1 MTDAGLLSPGTH
13 RGDAHTDDTAVLQ
26 ALLDVEAAWVAAQ
39 VGAGL
44 APPAAAG
51 AARAAARAEDYD
63 AGDVA
68 RRAEGGGN
76 PVIPLLA
83 DYRRRLEQLD
93 PGAVRFVHRG
103 LTSQDVMDT
112 AMMLV
117 LRRASV
123 PLGRQLR
130 ATEEALAR
138 LVEAH
143 RGTVQAART
152 LTQHA
157 LPSTFG
163 LKAAGWLAGLQDLEQ
178 DVAGLGRLPV
188 SYGGAA
194 GTLAGSLALFPGA
207 PDAAEQAVDLA
218 RRWADELGLGT
229 PPHVWHTS
237 RRPVLRSAGTLA
249 AVCAALGRIANDV
262 LLLSRPELGE
272 LREPAAEGRGVSS
285 AMPQKQNPVLSVLLR
300 RTALTAPQLVA
311 QLHLAASQ
319 YVDERPDG
327 AWHTEWPALRE
338 LARLAVAASSHAQEL
353 TAGLGVDTARMR
365 ANLDAS
371 GPAVLAERISAA
383 LAPLL
388 GPGPDGATGRQRV
401 QAVVREHA
409 TDREGMLEALLDLT
423 AGTVLAD
430 GTPVDRG
437 LVADLL
443 DPAGYLGANDLL
455 IDRVLAR
462 HRRGADGPPAAP
474 GTPAG
479 AADRGAAGGPAGL
492 TPGSSA

>member
-1 MTDAGLLSPGTH
+1 MTDAGLLRPGAH

-39 VGAGL
+39 ADAGL
-44 APPAAAG
+44 APRAAAA
-51 AARAAARAEDYD
+51 AARAAARAADYD
-63 AGDVA
+63 AGDIA

-83 DYRRRLEQLD
+83 DYRRRLGELD

-112 AMMLV
+112 AMML
-117 LRRASV
+117 LARRAAV
-123 PLGRQLR
+123 PLAEQLSET
-130 ATEEALAR
+130 ADALAR
-138 LVEAH
+138 LADAH

-157 LPSTFG
+157 LPTTFG
-163 LKAAGWLAGLQDLEQ
+163 LRAAGWLAGLQDLEA
-178 DVAGLGRLPV
+178 DLAGLARLPV
-188 SYGGAA
+188 SCGGAA

-207 PDAAEQAVDLA
+207 PDAAEQALELA
-218 RRWADELGLGT
+218 RHWADELGLSL
-229 PPHVWHTS
+229 PPHVWHTT
-237 RRPVLRSAGTLA
+237 RRPVLRTGETFA

-285 AMPQKQNPVLSVLLR
+285 AMPQKQNPVLSVLLK

-311 QLHLAASQ
+311 QLHVAASQ
-319 YVDERPDG
+319 FVDERPDG

-338 LARLAVAASSHAQEL
+338 LARLAVAASSHAAEL
-353 TAGLGVDTARMR
+353 TAGLTVRSARMR
-365 ANLDAS
+365 ENLDAS
-371 GPAVLAERISAA
+371 GPAVLAERISAE

-388 GPGPDGATGRQRV
+388 PPAADGATGRQRV

-409 TDREGMLEALLDLT
+409 TDGPGMLDALVGLA
-423 AGTVLAD
+423 AGTALAD
-430 GTPVDRG
+430 GTPVDRDV
-437 LVADLL
+437 VAGLL

-455 IDRVLAR
+455 IDRVLAQ
-462 HRRGADGPPAAP
+462 HRRSANDRPSTTRTRPGAPA
-474 GTPAG
+474 
-479 AADRGAAGGPAGL
+479 
-492 TPGSSA
+492 

>member
-1 MTDAGLLSPGTH
+1 MTDAGLLRPGAH

-39 VGAGL
+39 AATGL
-44 APPAAAG
+44 APRAAAG
-51 AARAAARAEDYD
+51 SARAAARASDYD
-63 AGDVA
+63 AGDIA

-83 DYRRRLEQLD
+83 DYRRRLGDLD
-93 PGAVRFVHRG
+93 PDAVRFVHRG

-112 AMMLV
+112 AMML
-117 LRRASV
+117 LARRAAV
-123 PLGRQLR
+123 PLTQQLS
-130 ATEEALAR
+130 ATADALAG
-138 LVEAH
+138 LAEAH
-143 RGTVQAART
+143 RGSVQAART

-157 LPSTFG
+157 LPTTFG
-163 LKAAGWLAGLQDLEQ
+163 LKAAGWLAGLQDLEA
-178 DVAGLGRLPV
+178 DLAGLARLPV
-188 SYGGAA
+188 SCGGAA

-207 PDAAEQAVDLA
+207 ADAAEQAVELA
-218 RRWADELGLGT
+218 RRWADELGLGL
-229 PPHVWHTS
+229 PPHVWHTT
-237 RRPVLRSAGTLA
+237 RRPVLRTAETFG

-285 AMPQKQNPVLSVLLR
+285 AMPQKQNPVLSVLLK

-311 QLHLAASQ
+311 QLHVAAAQ

-338 LARLAVAASSHAQEL
+338 LARLAVAASSHAAEL
-353 TAGLGVDTARMR
+353 TAGLTVETARMR

-371 GPAVLAERISAA
+371 GPAVLAERISAV

-388 GPGPDGATGRQRV
+388 PPAAGGATGAQRV

-409 TDREGMLEALLDLT
+409 TDRPGMLDALVGLA
-423 AGTVLAD
+423 AGTALAD

-437 LVADLL
+437 VVAGLL

-455 IDRVLAR
+455 IDRVLER
-462 HRRGADGPPAAP
+462 HRRSAHERPSTPRTPPGAPA
-474 GTPAG
+474 
-479 AADRGAAGGPAGL
+479 
-492 TPGSSA
+492 

>member
-1 MTDAGLLSPGTH
+1 MTDAGLLRPGAH

-39 VGAGL
+39 ADAGL
-44 APPAAAG
+44 APRAAAES
-51 AARAAARAEDYD
+51 ARAAARAADYD
-63 AGDVA
+63 AGDIA

-83 DYRRRLEQLD
+83 DYRRRLGELD
-93 PGAVRFVHRG
+93 PDAVRFVHRG

-112 AMMLV
+112 AMMLLV
-117 LRRASV
+117 RRAAE
-123 PLGRQLR
+123 PLGRQLSGT
-130 ATEEALAR
+130 ADALAR
-138 LVEAH
+138 LAQTH
-143 RGTVQAART
+143 RGTLQAART

-157 LPSTFG
+157 LPTTFG
-163 LKAAGWLAGLQDLEQ
+163 LKAAGWLAGLQDLEA
-178 DVAGLGRLPV
+178 DLAGLTRLPV
-188 SYGGAA
+188 SWGGAA
-194 GTLAGSLALFPGA
+194 GTLAGSIALFPGT
-207 PDAAEQAVDLA
+207 PDAAEQAVELA
-218 RRWADELGLGT
+218 RRWAGELGLSM
-229 PPHVWHTS
+229 PAHVWHTS
-237 RRPVLRSAGTLA
+237 RRPVLRTAETLA

-285 AMPQKQNPVLSVLLR
+285 AMPQKQNPVLSVLLK

-311 QLHLAASQ
+311 QLHLAAAQ

-338 LARLAVAASSHAQEL
+338 LARLAVAASSHAAEL
-353 TAGLGVDTARMR
+353 TAGLTVDPARMR

-388 GPGPDGATGRQRV
+388 PPAADGATGKQQV

-409 TDREGMLEALLDLT
+409 SDRQGMLDALEGLA
-423 AGTVLAD
+423 AGTLLAD

-437 LVADLL
+437 VVTRLL

-455 IDRVLAR
+455 IDRVLERHDRSANDPSTTSGGYAGTSAR
-462 HRRGADGPPAAP
+462 STA
-474 GTPAG
+474 
-479 AADRGAAGGPAGL
+479 
-492 TPGSSA
+492 

>member
-1 MTDAGLLSPGTH
+1 MSDTGLLSPGAH
-13 RGDAHTDDTAVLQ
+13 RGDAHTDDAAVLQ

-39 VGAGL
+39 ADAGL
-44 APPAAAG
+44 APRGAAE
-51 AARAAARAEDYD
+51 AARAAARAGDYD
-63 AGDVA
+63 AADIA
-68 RRAEGGGN
+68 LRAEGGGN

-83 DYRRRLEQLD
+83 DYRRRLGELD
-93 PGAVRFVHRG
+93 PDAVRFVHRG

-117 LRRASV
+117 ARRAAV
-123 PLGRQLR
+123 PLARQLSGT
-130 ATEEALAR
+130 ADALAR
-138 LVEAH
+138 LVQTH

-157 LPSTFG
+157 LPTTFG
-163 LKAAGWLAGLQDLEQ
+163 LKAAGWLAGLQDLEE
-178 DVAGLGRLPV
+178 DLAGLARLPV
-188 SYGGAA
+188 SFGGAA

-207 PDAAEQAVDLA
+207 PDAAEQAVELA
-218 RRWADELGLGT
+218 RRWADELGLGM

-237 RRPVLRSAGTLA
+237 RRPVLRTAETLG

-285 AMPQKQNPVLSVLLR
+285 AMPQKQNPVLSVLIR

-338 LARLAVAASSHAQEL
+338 LARLAVAASSHAAEL
-353 TAGLGVDTARMR
+353 TAGLTVDTARMR

-371 GPAVLAERISAA
+371 GPAVLAERISAV

-388 GPGPDGATGRQRV
+388 PPAADGATGKQRV

-409 TDREGMLEALLDLT
+409 TDRQGMIDALLGLA

-430 GTPVDRG
+430 GTRVDRG
-437 LVADLL
+437 VVTGLL

-455 IDRVLAR
+455 IDRVLEHH
-462 HRRGADGPPAAP
+462 HRSANDPSTTTGA
-474 GTPAG
+474 PAG
-479 AADRGAAGGPAGL
+479 
-492 TPGSSA
+492 TSARSTA